1 MAGWCL
7 RGGFFLH
14 PLADTAKV
22 RIKPRE
28 GEEHEHRVSA
38 SRIQVELAE
47 AKAAVTGL
55 PTLVD
60 APALDGI
67 DPAANE
73 GLISFRYKVKKGPTH
88 DFGGG

>member
-1 MAGWCL
+1 M
-7 RGGFFLH
+7 
-14 PLADTAKV
+14 
-22 RIKPRE
+22 
-28 GEEHEHRVSA
+28 
-38 SRIQVELAE
+38 ELAE